1 MLTDTLF
8 INSCRCNVHKVHLQV
23 IMSAIESVLGF
34 RVHVELLQVVFGA
47 TESERSP
54 YVLDLVRMA
63 VEELQV
69 EHKK

>member
-1 MLTDTLF
+1 M
-8 INSCRCNVHKVHLQV
+8 HEVHLKV

-34 RVHVELLQVVFGA
+34 RVHVELLQVVFSA
-47 TESERSP
+47 TEGERSP
-54 YVLDLVRMA
+54 YVLDLVSMA